1 MEQNLIKSEIE
12 ARIYKI
18 RGMQVMIDSDLAIL
32 YGVQTKRLLEQ
43 VRRNIERFPSHF
55 MIQMEENEVD
65 SLRSQIATLK
75 NQSLKRARGEHFKY
89 RPFVF
94 TEHGVAMLSSVL
106 KSPTAIE
113 TSIYIIESFVKYRNQ
128 SSPYILLFQHMEQMK
143 NQITDHESSIKKIL
157 QKLEPTFTQSSGIFF
172 NDQIFD
178 AYIFSSE
185 LIAKAKRSIILIDN
199 YIDETT
205 LLQLSKRNKKVSCT
219 IYTERITEQLK
230 LDLEKHNAQY
240 QSIEIRILK
249 NAHDR
254 FIILDEK
261 ELYHLGASLKD
272 LGKRWFAFSKMD
284 GLADQI
290 LTQLKK

>member
-1 MEQNLIKSEIE
+1 
-12 ARIYKI
+12 
-18 RGMQVMIDSDLAIL
+18 
-32 YGVQTKRLLEQ
+32 
-43 VRRNIERFPSHF
+43 
-55 MIQMEENEVD
+55 
-65 SLRSQIATLK
+65 
-75 NQSLKRARGEHFKY
+75 
-89 RPFVF
+89 
-94 TEHGVAMLSSVL
+94 MLSSVL

-143 NQITDHESSIKKIL
+143 NQISDHESSIKKIL

-178 AYIFSSE
+178 AYVFSSE

>member
-1 MEQNLIKSEIE
+1 MI
-12 ARIYKI
+12 
-18 RGMQVMIDSDLAIL
+18 IDSILAF
-32 YGVQTKRLLEQ
+32 VFQVDTKRINEQ

-65 SLRSQIATLK
+65 SLRSQIATSFLK
-75 NQSLKRARGEHFKY
+75 PGGKVKS
-89 RPFVF
+89 PWVF
-94 TEHGVAMLSSVL
+94 TEHGIAMLATRLNSDLAAQISVEIINVFVSVKRSSL
-106 KSPTAIE
+106 DFIKINERLNYLQGREE
-113 TSIYIIESFVKYRNQ
+113 TNAQEIA
-128 SSPYILLFQHMEQMK
+128 
-143 NQITDHESSIKKIL
+143 KIW
-157 QKLEPTFTQSSGIFF
+157 QFIHANKTPETGIFF
-172 NDQIFD
+172 QNQIFD
-178 AYIFSSE
+178 AYVFSSE

-240 QSIEIRILK
+240 QSIEIRIQK

-284 GLADQI
+284 GLVSHI
-290 LTQLKK
+290 LAHLND